1 MLTGCTLFLIE
12 TDTAVCEAF
21 EALSSTFNFVLHRFD
36 TLQSVM
42 RSSVVSAG
50 DCVVLDCDNPSEV
63 DRLLFW
69 RESHAPASQILLLS
83 GLPGPLL
90 KIFREGNPGLEI
102 LEKPVNGEELIAA
115 LLRMKENRTQV
126 A

>member
-36 TLQSVM
+36 TLQCAIQSA
-42 RSSVVSAG
+42 VVGPG

-69 RESHAPASQILLLS
+69 RETHAPTSQILLLS

-90 KIFREGNPGLEI
+90 RIFREGNPGLEI
-102 LEKPVNGEELIAA
+102 LEKPVNGDELIAA
-115 LLRMKENRTQV
+115 LLRMKENRANV